1 MSVFAR
7 DRRFWVVLVAA
18 VLGCSLT
25 ASLGLWQL
33 RRADLKESLAASMA
47 ARAVLPPVV
56 NADLLPLVSTEPVL
70 HRLAEVSGRWLPAG
84 TVYLDNRQMSKRQG
98 FFVVTPLQLTPDGRV
113 LWVQRG
119 FVPRDFLQR
128 DKVPEVATPAGEV
141 VVKGRMAAVPS
152 QVYELGGTVQ
162 GPIRQNL
169 DVAAASRD
177 LGVSVLQGSLVQLEP
192 DPAAE
197 SDGLARE
204 WPVVNSG
211 VHKHHGYA
219 FQWFGLCALMV
230 VLYVWFQILA
240 PLRRAKR
247 PCASDHE

>member
-1 MSVFAR
+1 MSVSTR
-7 DRRFWVVLVAA
+7 DRRFWVVLVAT
-18 VLGCSLT
+18 LLSCSLT

-33 RRADLKESLAASMA
+33 RRADLKESLAASMVASA
-47 ARAVLPPVV
+47 ALPPVV
-56 NADLLPLVSTEPVL
+56 NADLVPLATTEPVL
-70 HRLAEVSGRWLPAG
+70 HRMAEVSGRWVAAG

-98 FFVVTPLQLTPDGRV
+98 FYVVTPLQLSGDGRV

-128 DKVPEVATPAGEV
+128 DKVPEVATPASEV

-152 QVYELGGTVQ
+152 QVYELGGASQ

-169 DVAAASRD
+169 DVVAAAQE
-177 LGVSVLQGSLVQLEP
+177 LGMAVLVGSLVQLEP
-192 DPAAE
+192 NSAE
-197 SDGLARE
+197 KSDGLARK
-204 WPVVNSG
+204 WPVVDAG

-240 PLRRAKR
+240 PRRR
-247 PCASDHE
+247 QGQPQPPDHG